1 MQPEMRIDADLLL
14 GREPT
19 TEMEAPLEHL
29 GDGLVKDTGPAAF
42 ATRVF
47 LVGSEMAIGVVRKQP
62 FFC

>member
-1 MQPEMRIDADLLL
+1 MRLEANTDVRLLPAQDSTETEALPEHVDT
-14 GREPT
+14 GS
-19 TEMEAPLEHL
+19 
-29 GDGLVKDTGPAAF
+29 VKDTGPVAF